1 VTLRAFQ
8 IGVRAYQGESGKAQ
22 VIELGAQPRI
32 HVAVTHLTL
41 RRKTESDVA
50 GPGCQLELFQV
61 AADTVRGQTLELSDG
76 RTGVAGIALQRGM
89 SSDQRKAILMLLDFA
104 DGNAPSIHGMAL
116 LASRSKL
123 ATVDIRMAIG
133 TLRTDFGKHE
143 VGVALATGDFL
154 VHPAQ
159 RILRLV
165 VVEFGDVAD
174 GLPSAEGMAILAGD
188 GEIAMRTAS
197 GDVGPRVLTAG
208 SERASLSGL
217 RCGRSEEYHPH
228 DERYCREHGVHLL
241 VLI

>member
-1 VTLRAFQ
+1 
-8 IGVRAYQGESGKAQ
+8 
-22 VIELGAQPRI
+22 
-32 HVAVTHLTL
+32 
-41 RRKTESDVA
+41 
-50 GPGCQLELFQV
+50 
-61 AADTVRGQTLELSDG
+61 
-76 RTGVAGIALQRGM
+76 M

-104 DGNAPSIHGMAL
+104 DGNAPSIHGVAL

-133 TLRTDFGKHE
+133 ALRTDFRKHE
-143 VGVALATGDFL
+143 IGVALATCDFL

-159 RILRLV
+159 RILGLV

-174 GLPSAEGMAILAGD
+174 GLPSGEGMAILAGD
-188 GEIAMRTAS
+188 GEIAVRTAGS
-197 GDVGPRVLTAG
+197 DVGPRVLTAG

-217 RCGRSEEYHPH
+217 RCGRSEEHHPH